1 MGEGWERVNAAK
13 RTVMTKK
20 HPPSNALDRARSLR
34 RDMTEAEM
42 KLWALLREIDGFK
55 FRRQAP
61 IGLYIVD
68 FVCHAATLII
78 EADGGQH
85 DLESDREVPRTEFLE
100 REGYRVLR
108 FWNNE
113 VLSNLEGVHTVI
125 SAALGEI
132 SPSPN
137 PPPSRGKA

>member
-1 MGEGWERVNAAK
+1 MA
-13 RTVMTKK
+13 KK

-42 KLWALLREIDGFK
+42 KLWAFLREIDGFK

-68 FVCHAATLII
+68 FVCHAAALII

>member
-1 MGEGWERVNAAK
+1 M
-13 RTVMTKK
+13 VMTKRR
-20 HPPSNALDRARSLR
+20 PPSNALDRAKTLR

-42 KLWALLREIDGFK
+42 KLWALLREIDDFK
-55 FRRQAP
+55 FRRQVP
-61 IGLYIVD
+61 IGPYIVD
-68 FVCHAATLII
+68 FVCHATRLII

-85 DLESDREVPRTEFLE
+85 DRESGREVSRTEFLE

-113 VLSNLEGVHTVI
+113 VLSNLDGVHTVI
-125 SAALGEI
+125 SAALGVI

-137 PPPSRGKA
+137 PPPSRGRA